1 VSFALN
7 NFLTIGFSEATSMQ
21 DNVYFFIFS
30 HRGFS
35 WEQLRHY
42 MLLLSPIFPTGFQ
55 EFLHKHLFIHLHI
68 FPTGFF
74 EDSIHP
80 TWCSSAQGGVLQHIF
95 VTTCIDQQTS
105 VRPPSRQPLCWCI
118 TLVRPPQPNCHAF
131 HRRAVSY
138 ERHTCIKGRKEWLRN
153 SSCGLNLVSRALL
166 MTLTK
171 LVAELELSKPDSPV

>member
-1 VSFALN
+1 VRQRQCKIMSISLF
-7 NFLTIGFSEATSMQ
+7 
-21 DNVYFFIFS
+21 FS

-80 TWCSSAQGGVLQHIF
+80 T
-95 VTTCIDQQTS
+95 
-105 VRPPSRQPLCWCI
+105 
-118 TLVRPPQPNCHAF
+118 
-131 HRRAVSY
+131 
-138 ERHTCIKGRKEWLRN
+138 
-153 SSCGLNLVSRALL
+153 
-166 MTLTK
+166 
-171 LVAELELSKPDSPV
+171 